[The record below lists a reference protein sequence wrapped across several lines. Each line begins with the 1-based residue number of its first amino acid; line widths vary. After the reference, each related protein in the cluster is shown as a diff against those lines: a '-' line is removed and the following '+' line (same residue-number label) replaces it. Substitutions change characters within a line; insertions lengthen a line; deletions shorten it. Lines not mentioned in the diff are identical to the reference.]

1 MKRFISM
8 VPALLL
14 AFCAT
19 AALQRGD
26 TAPDFQVPAALDG
39 KKFSFSLR
47 QALRRGPVVVYFYPA
62 AYTGGCNLQA
72 HTFAEN
78 HEKFAAVGASI
89 IGVSLDSIE
98 RLAEFS
104 ADPEYCAGKIPV
116 ASDVTGSVARSYE
129 LNIREAVA
137 GKKDKRGAEIGHGSA
152 ERTTFVVTPDGKIA
166 ATVSGLSPVENVATS
181 LEIVQTLSRS
191 GAKPSK

>member
-1 MKRFISM
+1 MKRLITTI
-8 VPALLL
+8 PALLL
-14 AFCAT
+14 AFTAT
-19 AALQRGD
+19 AALQAGA

-39 KKFSFSLR
+39 KQFSFSLR
-47 QALRRGPVVVYFYPA
+47 QALLRGPVVVYFYPA

-116 ASDVTGSVARSYE
+116 ASDVTGRVARSYE
-129 LNIREAVA
+129 LSIREAAA
-137 GKKDKRGAEIGHGSA
+137 GKKDKRGGQIEHGIA
-152 ERTTFVVTPDGKIA
+152 ERTTFIVTPDHKIA
-166 ATVSGLSPVENVATS
+166 ATVSGLSPIENVAKS
-181 LEIVQTLSRS
+181 LEIVKTLAHS
-191 GAKPSK
+191 GGKAAK